1 MPEGSYD
8 MTDTSHENTMKERA
22 LKIEML
28 NQYNALTG
36 QRTLHPLVS
45 VVVPGEAKPFK
56 SLPVSGNFYALFFK
70 QVECGNFRYGRRCHD
85 FQSGT
90 LVFKA
95 PGTLVDI
102 DTQPGQP
109 GISGILFHPDLL
121 NNTLLACKKAEY
133 TFFSYR
139 ENESLHLSEQ
149 EKQIVQECMGNIQ
162 KELQRDIDRFSLRL
176 TTIYLELLLDYCL
189 RFYERQ
195 FITRTDINSN
205 TLKLLDRFL
214 EEYFQSEQR
223 HKTESQSIEYIHE
236 KMPQSPAYLN
246 DLVRIESG
254 KALREYVCLK
264 RIDIAKYFLLKSG
277 KTLSDIAIGLGF
289 RDTPS
294 FFYLFRKMVGCTPE
308 EYRRK
313 C

>member
-1 MPEGSYD
+1 
-8 MTDTSHENTMKERA
+8 MKERT
-22 LKIEML
+22 LKIETL
-28 NQYNALTG
+28 NQYNTLIG

-45 VVVPGEAKPFK
+45 VVDPSGAKQFR

-70 QVECGNFRYGRRCHD
+70 QVECGDFRYGRRCHD
-85 FQSGT
+85 FQAGT

-102 DTQPGQP
+102 DTLPEQP

-133 TFFSYR
+133 TFFSYQ

-162 KELQRDIDRFSLRL
+162 KELRRDIDRFSLRL

-195 FITRTDINSN
+195 FITRTDINAN

-223 HKTESQSIEYIHE
+223 HKTESQSIEFIHE

-246 DLVRIESG
+246 DLVQVESG
-254 KALREYVCLK
+254 KTLREYACLK
-264 RIDIAKYFLLKSG
+264 RIDIAKHLLLLSG
-277 KTLSDIAIGLGF
+277 KTLPDIASGLGF

-294 FFYLFRKMVGCTPE
+294 FFYLFRKIVGCTPE